1 MEERDWARLEVVLV
15 SAALLMIAFSLIL
28 PEFKTTIHTGASGI
42 PRTTEQWFYFDVL
55 KTQTTYSSTSTHTEY
70 GSYDAQ
76 NSVAYEELAGE
87 LANERTVLVCWALLC
102 WMLVT
107 VLVYARELVQV
118 MVGWMTVI
126 AGLVAVVY
134 PLVEISVPV
143 AWMSGFYGSGTLS
156 DGTVSW
162 GPSSAWYL
170 GVIAVVLVGAAVV
183 RRMSWFFME
192 PKKKEEES
200 DVLAAPN
207 DSKETLTR

>member
-15 SAALLMIAFSLIL
+15 SAALLLIAFSLIL
-28 PEFKTTIHTGASGI
+28 PEFKVTTHSGASGT
-42 PRTTEQWFYFDVL
+42 PRTTEQWLYFDVL
-55 KTQTTYSSTSTHTEY
+55 KTQTTYSGSTYTDYE
-70 GSYDAQ
+70 SYDAL
-76 NSVAYEELAGE
+76 NSVDYEDLADE
-87 LANERTVLVCWALLC
+87 LANERTVLAGWALLC
-102 WMLVT
+102 WMLVV
-107 VLVYARELVQV
+107 VLVYGRELVQV

-126 AGLVAVVY
+126 AGLVATVY
-134 PLVEISVPV
+134 PVVEISVPV

-170 GVIAVVLVGAAVV
+170 GVISVILVGAAVV

-192 PKKKEEES
+192 PKKKDDDS

-207 DSKETLTR
+207 DSTETLTR